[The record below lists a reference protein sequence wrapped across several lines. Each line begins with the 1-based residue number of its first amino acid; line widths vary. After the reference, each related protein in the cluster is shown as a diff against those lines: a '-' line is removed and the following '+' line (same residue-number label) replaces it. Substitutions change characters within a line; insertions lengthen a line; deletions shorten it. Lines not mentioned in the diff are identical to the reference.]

1 MKKKRFQSFSLLSAT
16 FLGTMDS
23 NAMVPVIALYADSL
37 GANLEMVGLIVAMY
51 SIVHIPANIILGR
64 LADKIGRRNPFI
76 FGLSWDAFSV
86 FLYAFATNPVGLLL
100 VRMLHGLG
108 GGFVGPSSMAMAARM
123 APKERKGRMMAK
135 YGIALAL
142 SVIAGFAIG
151 GMVIARFD
159 YNVFFYLLSA
169 ILIVAV
175 GFALVVK
182 EPEGFK
188 VVKTTFR
195 QDLRDFGALLKI
207 KVVQASYVSI
217 FSLYYVMGALTV
229 LLPLHM
235 TENLGM
241 GITDVVLAFTTFAVL
256 SVIVHYP
263 SGIISDKMGP
273 KLPAMIGLIA
283 ITFSI
288 LLVPMFDTL
297 TFILPVMAL
306 FGIGH
311 GFIFPSSSAM
321 VVRGTKNDVRGLASG
336 VFYGLLVAGVAV
348 GAPIAGLVASLSSYA
363 VGMQS
368 AVIVSI
374 LGAILLVVLLSKKSE
389 PAS

>member
-23 NAMVPVIALYADSL
+23 NAMVPVIALYASSL

-159 YNVFFYLLSA
+159 YNAFFYLLSA

-195 QDLRDFGALLKI
+195 QDLRDFGALLKR

-241 GITDVVLAFTTFAVL
+241 EITDVVFAFTTFAVL

-273 KLPAMIGLIA
+273 KLPAMIGLVA

-297 TFILPVMAL
+297 MFILPVMAL

-389 PAS
+389 TAS